1 MMSLDNIRIVLVSP
15 LYGGNVGSVCR
26 AMMNMGLSQLVIAA
40 PRTLDMKEANMMAC
54 HSASILEGRK
64 EYPTLAEA
72 VADCGRIVGT
82 SAREGLYRQQAVQP
96 RDIAH
101 ALLKTAEHGPVAMV
115 FGREDKGLLN
125 EEIAL
130 CTDIIQIPT
139 GTQFTSLNLS
149 QAVMVCAYELFLATA
164 SYEPPVENSPD
175 APSVLR
181 ERMFASWRETLL
193 GIGFMSQEKAD
204 HMMLGL
210 RRVLSRGKL
219 TVNDAKIMTGIARQ
233 TAWASGLTA
242 NRPTPERGEKPN
254 LSEVETIVDQWES
267 AK

>member
-1 MMSLDNIRIVLVSP
+1 MPPLDNIRIVLVSP

-40 PRTLDMKEANMMAC
+40 PRPLDMDEAKMMAC
-54 HSASILEGRK
+54 HSTSILDSRK
-64 EYPTLAEA
+64 EFPTLAEA

-96 RDIAH
+96 RDIAP
-101 ALLKTAEHGPVAMV
+101 ALLKTSDQSPVAIV

-125 EEIAL
+125 EEIGL

-139 GTQFTSLNLS
+139 NTQFTSLNLS
-149 QAVMVCAYELFLATA
+149 QAVMVCVYELFLATA
-164 SYEPPVENSPD
+164 TYEPPIENSPD
-175 APSVLR
+175 APSILR
-181 ERMFASWRETLL
+181 ERMFESWRETLL
-193 GIGFMSQEKAD
+193 GIGFMSTEKAD

-219 TVNDAKIMTGIARQ
+219 TVNDAKIMMGIARQ

-242 NRPTPERGEKPN
+242 HRPTPERGAAPDKTD
-254 LSEVETIVDQWES
+254 VETIVDQWES